1 MDPGQNSWSW
11 QCTSSRVTLHSV
23 IVCARCK
30 TLLCAM
36 AADISPSSGPSGLFP
51 FSCYHQHRTSF
62 SCTLSPPL
70 CTLGAWWGE
79 ELISHLPAALTFR
92 PSCTAWWQETDTGCG
107 LLHHLFVIAHGIQS
121 KSGSAEGLAMR
132 LGIACNY
139 VHIGI
144 RQAWLYNQEKAGTK
158 SHNNLRSDKKL

>member
-1 MDPGQNSWSW
+1 
-11 QCTSSRVTLHSV
+11 
-23 IVCARCK
+23 
-30 TLLCAM
+30 M

-70 CTLGAWWGE
+70 CTLGAWWGG
-79 ELISHLPAALTFR
+79 ELISHLPAALTFS

-107 LLHHLFVIAHGIQS
+107 LLHHLFLFAHSIQS
-121 KSGSAEGLAMR
+121 KSGSAEGLGTR

-139 VHIGI
+139 VHTGMWQAYATRKKSWHQIPQLSMI
-144 RQAWLYNQEKAGTK
+144 RQETVELPKTLVSKWIHLWF
-158 SHNNLRSDKKL
+158 